1 MHKYKIPEKAYI
13 HSNELSQF
21 IYIQVPLNLVV
32 SECFSKV
39 SGNAK
44 ILYGLL
50 LNRTG
55 LSVKNGW
62 EDENGRTYI
71 YYTVK
76 DVMADLHV
84 SKSQACRLFSELTNI
99 IVTGTDEEGNEI
111 WLGLVE
117 KVRALNKPS
126 RIYVHK
132 VEEVKNII
140 EELEREQISVD
151 EEQND
156 QTFGQIVQRLDE
168 EPLEKHA
175 NTGGLK
181 YESTV
186 VSDMRPRTSQIRDH
200 GRLKYENTDVSDM
213 IPPSSQIRDVNN
225 NYINNNYLSNNNS
238 IYPINQNDTEGLIS
252 CTREMIRDNVE
263 YDVLISD
270 GRVSRKK
277 LDDLIEIMVEAC
289 VLGSDLK
296 IGGRKI
302 PHSMIQSR
310 FEKYD
315 RFTMEYVLGSLSDN
329 TTDVKNV
336 KQYLLTTL
344 YNAPVTMENHLSLM
358 VQHDLSDRRTE

>member
-1 MHKYKIPEKAYI
+1 MHKYIIPEKAYI

-156 QTFGQIVQRLDE
+156 QTFGQIVQRIDE
-168 EPLEKHA
+168 EPLEKHV

-181 YESTV
+181 YET
-186 VSDMRPRTSQIRDH
+186 
-200 GRLKYENTDVSDM
+200 TDVSDM
-213 IPPSSQIRDVNN
+213 ISPSSQIRDVNN

-252 CTREMIRDNVE
+252 CTRELIRDNVE

-270 GRVSRKK
+270 RRVSRKK
-277 LDDLIEIMVEAC
+277 IDDLIEIMVEAC
-289 VLGSDLK
+289 VLGADLK